1 VVCAKLDLPGPRH
14 CGLFLRFCIPC
25 SYFICFGFSTV
36 TYHPCKIDERYCF
49 CRHVFWFY
57 LIVKMAIRVLFG
69 KYDDVRSGEDEDEKP
84 AKAKTN

>member
-1 VVCAKLDLPGPRH
+1 
-14 CGLFLRFCIPC
+14 
-25 SYFICFGFSTV
+25 
-36 TYHPCKIDERYCF
+36 
-49 CRHVFWFY
+49 VFWFY